1 MSRDRIMTHWR
12 GLAISAIGIA
22 ATLSLALSGRLDWY
36 IHPRYTVF
44 TVTMSVLGALVG
56 MLAVGILAAGA
67 VRHRRARAEI
77 PAAFT
82 DPPHPERAD
91 RPRTIAVVSAG
102 ALVAALA
109 TALLIIPPA
118 TLSAATAGQREMNA
132 SISPGGE
139 APVAIDDV
147 DDLSQLDVKQWS
159 LLLRQ
164 QGGEAALG
172 RTADL
177 TGFVMPADG
186 APDDVFYVARF
197 SVTCCTIDAQPVG
210 VPVYAPGWQD
220 DFVADDWVRVTGVF
234 ATNPDPDGAH
244 PMVLVPAEAT
254 AVDMPED
261 PYVH

>member
-1 MSRDRIMTHWR
+1 MTHWR
-12 GLAISAIGIA
+12 GLVLSAIGIA

-44 TVTMSVLGALVG
+44 TVTMSLLGAVVG
-56 MLAVGILAAGA
+56 VLAVVVLASGDRRRRRAQTQAQTVGADAAAGS
-67 VRHRRARAEI
+67 
-77 PAAFT
+77 
-82 DPPHPERAD
+82 D
-91 RPRTIAVVSAG
+91 RPRALALVSAG
-102 ALVAALA
+102 VLVVGLA

-139 APVAIDDV
+139 APIALDDV
-147 DDLSQLDVKQWS
+147 DDVTELDVKQWS

-164 QGGEAALG
+164 QGGDEALG

-177 TGFVMPADG
+177 VGFVMPAEG

-210 VPVYAPGWQD
+210 VPVYAPGWED
-220 DFVADDWVRVTGVF
+220 DFGTDDWVRVTGVF
-234 ATNPDPDGAH
+234 AANPDPDGAH
-244 PMVLVPAEAT
+244 PTVLMPAESET
-254 AVDMPED
+254 VEMPED